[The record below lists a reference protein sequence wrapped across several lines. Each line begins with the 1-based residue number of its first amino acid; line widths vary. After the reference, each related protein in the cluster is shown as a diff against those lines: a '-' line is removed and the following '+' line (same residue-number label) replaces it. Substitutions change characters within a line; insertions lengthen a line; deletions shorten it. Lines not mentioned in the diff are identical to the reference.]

1 MSICVCSHKFENIT
15 LFRSSN
21 DLHRCFY
28 VGISTIAFFTYSCA
42 RTVPNDNDNGNDID
56 DDDNDND
63 NDNDNY
69 NDNDDNYDND
79 NNVRDNDNDDND
91 DDDTHQ
97 QQWQIWLQG
106 CCKDLYQSASPL
118 SLLHLKVFHYH
129 NTMEW

>member
-1 MSICVCSHKFENIT
+1 MYSILDAK
-15 LFRSSN
+15 SN
-21 DLHRCFY
+21 TT
-28 VGISTIAFFTYSCA
+28 SAFFEE
-42 RTVPNDNDNGNDID
+42 RLMVPYFYNNDNDDNYDNDTD
-56 DDDNDND
+56 DDDD
-63 NDNDNY
+63 DNDNY

-79 NNVRDNDNDDND
+79 NNVRDNDNDDNDDD